1 MLAECRC
8 RLLRAF
14 GQQPRIHGRGPQKEC
29 APSRARRLRGLGGLS
44 TAALA
49 AGPRLAPDDQLISSP
64 ENEIVRRIRRLAQR
78 REPGLVLLEGP
89 RVLAEAEAAGLQ
101 LELVAVREGDEFDAR
116 SKKRVI
122 LSRGVFRAVSQT
134 VTPQGVIAIA
144 RVEEA
149 DARAAIAA
157 ARGRRWPLV
166 VLDGVQDPGNVGAIC
181 RSAAAAGAPALAVL
195 EGSADPYGAKAVR
208 ASAGNVFRLK
218 VARASWSDLEG
229 LDGYGA
235 SASGGEP
242 LAGAPIENS
251 GMIVLGSEAHGLSR
265 SDLKLVTVHLS
276 EGVESLNVAA
286 AAALI
291 LFEVR
296 RRLAA

>member
-1 MLAECRC
+1 M
-8 RLLRAF
+8 
-14 GQQPRIHGRGPQKEC
+14 
-29 APSRARRLRGLGGLS
+29 
-44 TAALA
+44 
-49 AGPRLAPDDQLISSP
+49 
-64 ENEIVRRIRRLAQR
+64 
-78 REPGLVLLEGP
+78 
-89 RVLAEAEAAGLQ
+89 LAEAEAAGLDF
-101 LELVAVREGDEFDAR
+101 ELVAVREGDEFTAR
-116 SKKRVI
+116 SGRHVI

-144 RVEEA
+144 KLRES
-149 DARAAIAA
+149 DAKAALAA
-157 ARGRRWPLV
+157 ARGLRWPLV

-195 EGSADPYGAKAVR
+195 QGSADPYGAKAVR
-208 ASAGNVFRLK
+208 ASAGNVFRLT
-218 VARASWSDLEG
+218 VARAQWSDLAG

-242 LAGAPIENS
+242 IADAPIEKA
-251 GMIVLGSEAHGLSR
+251 GMIVLGSEARGLSR